1 MKVPMRDFP
10 PVSYLARESAPSRL
24 ARYAF
29 YCTLLLILITSLY
42 PFTGWRYTGAPL
54 LAFLFYP
61 LPYYFTVFDNTIN
74 LLAYVPFGFFLA
86 RMLPQRW
93 FGWLAASLAGVL
105 VSTAV
110 EFIQQF
116 LPSRIS
122 SNLDILSN
130 GAGALL
136 GAILALAFSNRSSK
150 RLWLI
155 WRHATLAPGSA
166 AEWGFVWLMLWF
178 VSQLDP
184 TQPFLGVVV
193 VPRGLPQPFE
203 SPLSNPAFFLGLLEG
218 GGMML
223 NLLGVAFFVSLLA
236 RYTAQVPRMIALT
249 LLVALLAK
257 MSFAGML
264 LKPAQFFAWLDLNI
278 AIGGTAGLLLLSLLW
293 RLHGRLR
300 ALLGLLALL
309 AAQAISWIWPLTP
322 QFSAMLPLFRWHY
335 GHLEHLSGLANII
348 SDIWPLGAM
357 GWLAWMTIRPSPEE
371 GWIHETQFP
380 RY

>member
-1 MKVPMRDFP
+1 MRDFLS
-10 PVSYLARESAPSRL
+10 VSYLAREGAPSRL
-24 ARYAF
+24 ARYSF
-29 YCTLLLILITSLY
+29 YCTLLVILIASFY

-61 LPYYFTVFDNTIN
+61 LPYYFTIFDNAIN
-74 LLAYVPFGFFLA
+74 LLAYIPFGYFLT
-86 RMLPQRW
+86 RMLPKHW
-93 FGWLAASLAGVL
+93 YDWLVAGLAGVL
-105 VSTAV
+105 VSTLV

-116 LPSRIS
+116 LPSRVS

-130 GAGALL
+130 GAGAFL
-136 GAILALAFSNRSSK
+136 GAIFAQILTSRRGK
-150 RLWLI
+150 RLWLV
-155 WRHATLAPGSA
+155 WRHAVLAPGSA

-203 SPLSNPAFFLGLLEG
+203 SPISNPAFFLSLLEG

-236 RYTAQVPRMIALT
+236 RYTAQVPRMIMWT
-249 LLVALLAK
+249 LLIALLAK

-264 LKPAQFFAWLDLNI
+264 LKPTQFFAWFNLNI
-278 AIGGTAGLLLLSLLW
+278 AVGGSAGLLILFLLW
-293 RLHGRLR
+293 RLNCRLR
-300 ALLGLLALL
+300 ALLGMLALL
-309 AAQAISWIWPLTP
+309 AAQMISWAWPLTP
-322 QFSAMLPLFRWHY
+322 QFSATLPLFRWHY

-348 SDIWPLGAM
+348 NDIWPFGAM
-357 GWLAWMTIRPSPEE
+357 GWLIWMAIRPSPEE
-371 GWIHETQFP
+371 GWIHDSQFS

>member
-1 MKVPMRDFP
+1 MRDFP

-24 ARYAF
+24 ARYSF
-29 YCTLLLILITSLY
+29 YCTLLVILIVSFY
-42 PFTGWRYTGAPL
+42 PFTDWQYPATST

-61 LPYYFTVFDNTIN
+61 LPHYFTVFDNAIN
-74 LLAYVPFGFFLA
+74 LLAYIPLGFFLI

-93 FGWLAASLAGVL
+93 YAWLVAGFGGML
-105 VSTAV
+105 VSTTV

-116 LPSRIS
+116 MPSRVS

-130 GAGALL
+130 SAGALL
-136 GAILALAFSNRSSK
+136 GAILAVILSSRRGQ
-150 RLWLI
+150 RLWLV
-155 WRHATLAPGSA
+155 WRHAVLAPGPA

-203 SPLSNPAFFLGLLEG
+203 SPISNPAFFLSLLEG

-236 RYTAQVPRMIALT
+236 RYTAQVPRMIILT
-249 LLVALLAK
+249 LLVALIAK

-264 LKPAQFFAWLDLNI
+264 LQPGQFFAWLNLNI
-278 AIGGTAGLLLLSLLW
+278 VMGGSAGLLLVFLLW
-293 RLHGRLR
+293 RLNGRLR

-309 AAQAISWIWPLTP
+309 AAQGISWIWPLTP

-335 GHLEHLSGLANII
+335 GHLQHLSGLANII

-357 GWLAWMTIRPSPEE
+357 GWLAWMMIRPNQDE
-371 GWIHETQFP
+371 GWMHESQFT

>member
-1 MKVPMRDFP
+1 MRDFP
-10 PVSYLARESAPSRL
+10 PVSYLARDREPSRL
-24 ARYAF
+24 ARYFF
-29 YCTLLLILITSLY
+29 YCALLVILIASFY
-42 PFTGWRYTGAPL
+42 PFAGWRYTGVPL
-54 LAFLFYP
+54 LAFLSYP
-61 LPYYFTVFDNTIN
+61 LPHYFTVFDNAIN
-74 LLAYVPFGFFLA
+74 LLAYLPFGFFLV
-86 RMLPQRW
+86 RLLPKRW
-93 FGWLAASLAGVL
+93 YAWLVASLGGVL
-105 VSTAV
+105 VSASV

-136 GAILALAFSNRSSK
+136 GAILALILSSRRGQ
-150 RLWLI
+150 RLWLV
-155 WRHATLAPGSA
+155 WRHAVLAPGPA
-166 AEWGFVWLMLWF
+166 AEWGLVWLMLWF

-203 SPLSNPAFFLGLLEG
+203 SPMGNPALFLGLLEG

-236 RYTAQVPRMIALT
+236 RYTAQVPRMIVLT
-249 LLVALLAK
+249 LLVALFAK

-264 LKPAQFFAWLDLNI
+264 LQPGQFFAWLNPNI
-278 AIGGTAGLLLLSLLW
+278 AIGGGAGLLLLFLLW
-293 RLHGRLR
+293 RLNGRMR

-309 AAQAISWIWPLTP
+309 AAQVISWTWPLAP

-357 GWLAWMTIRPSPEE
+357 GWLAWMMIRPNPED
-371 GWIHETQFP
+371 GWIHDTQFP